1 MGEVLNIRTLGLLK
15 SQALSAE
22 YWFSSRGRCGLPGE
36 MCCSV
41 CESGWAGKARVIIH
55 LYVVIGC
62 YHSVS
67 GLVNGTG
74 SVNPCGS
81 RVWVLKGLGTGTHL
95 STRVPGRYP

>member
-36 MCCSV
+36 VCCSV

-67 GLVNGTG
+67 GCNLEG
-74 SVNPCGS
+74 
-81 RVWVLKGLGTGTHL
+81 RVWWYSSL
-95 STRVPGRYP
+95 PGVGKPLMVVVTVQGAPL